1 MKMGESWL
9 GAMVAPLSAHETSDV
24 TGCDSQHSKA
34 RARAATPGNAAYQ
47 RAPIQKSKN
56 LK

>member
-1 MKMGESWL
+1 MGESWL
-9 GAMVAPLSAHETSDV
+9 GATVAPLSAHETSDV

-34 RARAATPGNAAYQ
+34 RTRAATPENAAYQ